1 MSRISARKALED
13 VVNQQANI
21 IKELT
26 QKSNELEQ
34 EVGNYKIS
42 EKIKHKY
49 GEDKRLRQ
57 NSKYFFKG
65 FERNLCDLILSKQL
79 SSLEMRILFCC
90 TPFLEKDTNMIRNNK
105 GDRATEKEL
114 IELVGTN
121 RTNFD
126 NAIKSLTEKE
136 IMFKIQRAGNLVNF
150 IISPKFFFVGQ
161 DDSMCFQDIY
171 SLLKDAEND
180 NNS

>member
-49 GEDKRLRQ
+49 VEENKPKPKT
-57 NSKYFFKG
+57 KYFFKT
-65 FERNLCDLILSKQL
+65 FFNNFNNIILSKQL
-79 SSLEMRILFCC
+79 TRLEIAIIFICAN
-90 TPFLEKDTNMIRNNK
+90 FLEKETNIVKNSK
-105 GDRATEKEL
+105 GDRATEQDL
-114 IELVGTN
+114 IELIGTN
-121 RTNFD
+121 RNNFD
-126 NAIKSLTEKE
+126 SAIKSLTEKE
-136 IMFKIQRAGNLVNF
+136 IMFKIQKSGNLVNF
-150 IISPKFFFVGQ
+150 IMSPKFFFIGQ
-161 DDSMCFQDIY
+161 DDSTCFQDIY
-171 SLLKDAEND
+171 DLLKSTKTYEND
-180 NNS
+180 